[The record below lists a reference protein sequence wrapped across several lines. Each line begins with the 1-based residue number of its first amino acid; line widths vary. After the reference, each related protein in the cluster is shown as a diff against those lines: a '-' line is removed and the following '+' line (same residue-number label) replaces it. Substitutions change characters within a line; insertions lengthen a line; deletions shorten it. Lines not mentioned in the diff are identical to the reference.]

1 MLKNYFKIAWRNLA
15 KRKIF
20 SFINIFGL
28 SIGLTCC
35 LLISA
40 YLYSELSYDT
50 YPKEADHI
58 YRVDLHVAGN
68 GSISDYP
75 LTDLSVGEGIKNN
88 LPGVKASTRLVRSG
102 GMFVKYNNKQFKE
115 EQLAAVDSNFLQV
128 FSIQLIKGD
137 ERTVLHEPNSIV
149 ITKAFAQKYFGNN
162 EPIGKLLEFGDGK
175 LLKVTGLMDAMPD
188 NAHFHFDGFIS
199 MSTYPVSTGQ
209 SWTNIGYATYLLL
222 DKNTDAKKLETKFP
236 ELVAKFAVPEIQRD
250 MGVTQAEAKNAV
262 NTFKFSLL
270 PIKDIHLKSHTKYEI
285 EANGDIQYVY
295 IFGALAVFILL
306 LACVNF
312 TNLSTAGA
320 SKRAKE
326 VGIRKVAGSLKGQL
340 VFQFLTESLLLTFFA
355 MLVSYML
362 VFILLPYF
370 NQLSGKHINFLFF
383 LNYTTIIASIAVM
396 LVVGILAGIYPAFF
410 LSSFKTIQVLK
421 GNIPTQFT
429 SKNKLRSG
437 LVVFQFAVS
446 TALVIATIVV
456 YQQLNYMQNK
466 KLGYDKDQVLLIQ
479 DTYTLG
485 NNEQAFKQSL
495 LQDSRVTS
503 ASISRGTPGFSNMDG
518 TQVYEKAQNAKGNH
532 SEIHINIFHVDYDY
546 LQTLGI
552 QMATGR
558 NLSKDFPSDSAAVVI
573 NEAAVRELGWNTTD
587 AVGKTIVRSGQ
598 HEFKVEGIVKDFHYA
613 SVRQTIA
620 PLMMM
625 LGHNGGTILVKLK
638 AADVKNFLADTK
650 IKWVSFSPTGPF
662 SYSFLDE
669 NFAALY
675 AAETRTGQI
684 FTLFALIAI
693 VIAALGLFGLSA
705 FTAEQRTK
713 EIGIRKVLGASVQQV
728 LFMLSRQFLQ
738 LVLIAFVVA
747 IPVTWWAMHVWL
759 QDFAYRISITWWVFL
774 LAGAVSLLIA
784 FLAVSFQAV
793 KAAVANPVKSLK
805 TE

>member
-1 MLKNYFKIAWRNLA
+1 MLKNYLKIAWRNLA

-28 SIGLTCC
+28 TIGLTCC

-50 YPKEADHI
+50 YPKEADNI
-58 YRVDLHVAGN
+58 YRVDLHVASN
-68 GSISDYP
+68 GSVSDYP
-75 LTDLSVGEGIKNN
+75 LTDMSVGEGIKNN

-102 GMFVKYNNKQFKE
+102 GMFVKYNNKLFKE

-128 FSIQLIKGD
+128 FSIPLIKGD
-137 ERTVLHEPNSIV
+137 ERTVLHEPSSIV
-149 ITKAFAQKYFGNN
+149 ITKAFAQKYFGND
-162 EPIGKLLEFGDGK
+162 EPIGKLLEFGSDK
-175 LLKVTGLMDAMPD
+175 LLKVTGLIDAMPD
-188 NAHFHFDGFIS
+188 NAHFHFDGFLS
-199 MSTYPVSTGQ
+199 MSTYPGSTGQ

-222 DKNTDAKKLETKFP
+222 DKNTDAKKLESKFP

-250 MGVTQAEAKNAV
+250 MGVTLAEAKNAV

-340 VFQFLTESLLLTFFA
+340 VFQFLAESLLLTFFA
-355 MLVSYML
+355 MLVSYVM
-362 VFILLPYF
+362 VYILLPYF

-383 LNYTTIIASIAVM
+383 LNYTTIISSIAIMV
-396 LVVGILAGIYPAFF
+396 VVGILAGIYPAFF

-421 GNIPTQFT
+421 GNTPTQFT
-429 SKNKLRSG
+429 SKNKLRSS

-485 NNEQAFKQSL
+485 NNEQAFKQLL
-495 LQDSRVTS
+495 LQDSRVVS

-518 TQVYEKAQNAKGNH
+518 TQVYAKTQNDKDNH

-552 QMATGR
+552 QLTAGR
-558 NLSKDFPSDSAAVVI
+558 NLSKNFSSDSAAVVI
-573 NEAAVRELGWNTTD
+573 NEAAVRELGWNNTD
-587 AVGKTIVRSGQ
+587 AVGRTIIRSGQ
-598 HEFKVEGIVKDFHYA
+598 HEFKVAGVVKDFHYA

-620 PLMMM
+620 PMMMM
-625 LGHNGGTILVKLK
+625 LGYNGGTILVKMK
-638 AADVKNFLADTK
+638 TADVKNFLADTK
-650 IKWVSFSPTGPF
+650 TKWASFSGTGPF

-669 NFAALY
+669 NFATLY
-675 AAETRTGQI
+675 AGETRTGQI

-738 LVLIAFVVA
+738 LVLIAFFVA

-759 QDFAYRISITWWVFL
+759 QDFAYRISIAWWVFL
-774 LAGAVSLLIA
+774 LAGGISVLIA
-784 FLAVSFQAV
+784 FLSVSFQAV